1 MKKKI
6 VSALLTATMV
16 CGMSVVPAVGVAA
29 ADDTITVGFS
39 QVGAE
44 SDWRTANTESMKST
58 FSEENGYELIF
69 DDAQQK
75 QENQLTAI
83 RNFIQQEVDYI
94 VLAPVTETGWD
105 TVLQEAKDADI
116 PVIIV
121 DRMVD
126 VSDDSLYTT
135 WIGTDSLLEGRK
147 AAEWLNAYTTA
158 KGIDAKDVNIVDIQ
172 GTIGSTAQ
180 IGRSKGL
187 EEGVDNYG
195 WNLLAQQS
203 GEFTQAKGQEVMESI
218 LKQSGDDI
226 DVVYC
231 ENDNEAFGAID
242 AIKAA
247 GYEVGGEEGQILVMS
262 FDTTNAGLTQTL
274 SGEITCDTEC
284 NPLHGPRA
292 EELIKK
298 LNSHREQFITAMD
311 DDLNTA
317 DGVAAVFELVKDI
330 NTSILDKEVS
340 KNVCQTAAAVFDEL
354 CDVLGI
360 LYNRKNNDVDSDIE
374 ALIEERQ
381 QARANKDWATAD
393 RIRDEL
399 KAKGI
404 ILKDTP
410 QGVTWTKE

>member
-1 MKKKI
+1 MKKKM

-94 VLAPVTETGWD
+94 LLAPVTETGWD

-203 GEFTQAKGQEVMESI
+203 GEFTQAKGQEVMESM
-218 LKQSGDDI
+218 LKQYDNI
-226 DVVYC
+226 NVVYC

-242 AIKAA
+242 AIEAA
-247 GYEVGGEEGQILVMS
+247 GKTVGSDIANGEIMVMS
-262 FDTTNAGLTQTL
+262 FDTTNAGLTDTL
-274 SGEITCDTEC
+274 TGKIACDVEC

-292 EELIKK
+292 EELIKALEAGEEVEK
-298 LNSHREQFITAMD
+298 LNYVDEEIFATDDTVDKVKAVNSLDEEGEYDVTPITQEII
-311 DDLNTA
+311 
-317 DGVAAVFELVKDI
+317 DG
-330 NTSILDKEVS
+330 
-340 KNVCQTAAAVFDEL
+340 
-354 CDVLGI
+354 
-360 LYNRKNNDVDSDIE
+360 
-374 ALIEERQ
+374 
-381 QARANKDWATAD
+381 RAY
-393 RIRDEL
+393 
-399 KAKGI
+399 
-404 ILKDTP
+404 
-410 QGVTWTKE
+410 

>member
-1 MKKKI
+1 MNREDLQNEEKI

-94 VLAPVTETGWD
+94 LLAPVTETGWD

-203 GEFTQAKGQEVMESI
+203 GEFTQAKGQEVMESM
-218 LKQSGDDI
+218 LKQYDNI
-226 DVVYC
+226 NVVYC

-242 AIKAA
+242 AIEAA
-247 GYEVGGEEGQILVMS
+247 GKTVGSDIANGEIMVIS
-262 FDTTNAGLTQTL
+262 FDTTNAGLTDTL
-274 SGEITCDTEC
+274 AGKITCDVEC

-292 EELIKK
+292 EELIKALEAGEEVQK
-298 LNSHREQFITAMD
+298 LNYVDEEIFAADDTVDKVTAVNSLDEEGEYAVTPITQEII
-311 DDLNTA
+311 
-317 DGVAAVFELVKDI
+317 DG
-330 NTSILDKEVS
+330 
-340 KNVCQTAAAVFDEL
+340 
-354 CDVLGI
+354 
-360 LYNRKNNDVDSDIE
+360 
-374 ALIEERQ
+374 
-381 QARANKDWATAD
+381 RAY
-393 RIRDEL
+393 
-399 KAKGI
+399 
-404 ILKDTP
+404 
-410 QGVTWTKE
+410 

>member
-94 VLAPVTETGWD
+94 LLAPVTETGWD

-203 GEFTQAKGQEVMESI
+203 GEFTQAKGQEVMESM
-218 LKQSGDDI
+218 LKQYDNI
-226 DVVYC
+226 NVVYC

-242 AIKAA
+242 AIEAA
-247 GYEVGGEEGQILVMS
+247 GKTVGSDIANGEIMVIS
-262 FDTTNAGLTQTL
+262 FDTTNAGLTDTL
-274 SGEITCDTEC
+274 AGKITCDVEC

-292 EELIKK
+292 EELIKALEAGEEVEK
-298 LNSHREQFITAMD
+298 LNYVDEEIFAADDTVASVTAVNSLEEEGEYAVTPITQEII
-311 DDLNTA
+311 
-317 DGVAAVFELVKDI
+317 DG
-330 NTSILDKEVS
+330 
-340 KNVCQTAAAVFDEL
+340 
-354 CDVLGI
+354 
-360 LYNRKNNDVDSDIE
+360 
-374 ALIEERQ
+374 
-381 QARANKDWATAD
+381 RAY
-393 RIRDEL
+393 
-399 KAKGI
+399 
-404 ILKDTP
+404 
-410 QGVTWTKE
+410 

>member
-83 RNFIQQEVDYI
+83 RNFIKQEVDYI
-94 VLAPVTETGWD
+94 LLAPVTETGWD

-203 GEFTQAKGQEVMESI
+203 GEFTQAKGQEVMESM
-218 LKQSGDDI
+218 LKQYDNI
-226 DVVYC
+226 NVVYC

-242 AIKAA
+242 AIEAA
-247 GYEVGGEEGQILVMS
+247 GKTVGSDIANGEIMVIS
-262 FDTTNAGLTQTL
+262 FDTTNAGLTDTL
-274 SGEITCDTEC
+274 AGKITCDVEC

-292 EELIKK
+292 EELIKALEAGEEVEK
-298 LNSHREQFITAMD
+298 LNYVDEEIFATDDTVDKVKAVNSIDEEGEYDVTPITQEII
-311 DDLNTA
+311 
-317 DGVAAVFELVKDI
+317 DG
-330 NTSILDKEVS
+330 
-340 KNVCQTAAAVFDEL
+340 
-354 CDVLGI
+354 
-360 LYNRKNNDVDSDIE
+360 
-374 ALIEERQ
+374 
-381 QARANKDWATAD
+381 RAY
-393 RIRDEL
+393 
-399 KAKGI
+399 
-404 ILKDTP
+404 
-410 QGVTWTKE
+410 

>member
-1 MKKKI
+1 MKKKM

-16 CGMSVVPAVGVAA
+16 CGMCIVPTVGVAA

-94 VLAPVTETGWD
+94 LLAPVTETGWD

-203 GEFTQAKGQEVMESI
+203 GEFTQAKGQEVMESM
-218 LKQSGDDI
+218 LKQYDNI
-226 DVVYC
+226 NVVYC

-242 AIKAA
+242 AIEAA
-247 GYEVGGEEGQILVMS
+247 GKTVGSDIANGEIMVMS
-262 FDTTNAGLTQTL
+262 FDTTNAGLTDTL
-274 SGEITCDTEC
+274 AGKITCDVEC

-292 EELIKK
+292 EELIKALEAGEEVQK
-298 LNSHREQFITAMD
+298 LNYVDEEIFAADDTVDKVTAVNSLDEEGEYAVTPITQEII
-311 DDLNTA
+311 
-317 DGVAAVFELVKDI
+317 DG
-330 NTSILDKEVS
+330 
-340 KNVCQTAAAVFDEL
+340 
-354 CDVLGI
+354 
-360 LYNRKNNDVDSDIE
+360 
-374 ALIEERQ
+374 
-381 QARANKDWATAD
+381 RAY
-393 RIRDEL
+393 
-399 KAKGI
+399 
-404 ILKDTP
+404 
-410 QGVTWTKE
+410 

>member
-94 VLAPVTETGWD
+94 LLAPVTETGWD

-203 GEFTQAKGQEVMESI
+203 GEFTQAKGQEVMESM
-218 LKQSGDDI
+218 LKQHDNI
-226 DVVYC
+226 NVVYC

-242 AIKAA
+242 ALKAAGKTPGKDVTIISFDAIKAA
-247 GYEVGGEEGQILVMS
+247 LKKVQ
-262 FDTTNAGLTQTL
+262 
-274 SGEITCDTEC
+274 SGEINAEFEC
-284 NPLHGPRA
+284 NPLHGPRVA
-292 EELIKK
+292 ELAKK
-298 LNSHREQFITAMD
+298 IMKGEKVDKIQYVDEQVFTKD
-311 DDLNTA
+311 NT
-317 DGVAAVFELVKDI
+317 
-330 NTSILDKEVS
+330 TKEVIN
-340 KNVCQTAAAVFDEL
+340 K
-354 CDVLGI
+354 
-360 LYNRKNNDVDSDIE
+360 
-374 ALIEERQ
+374 
-381 QARANKDWATAD
+381 RAY
-393 RIRDEL
+393 
-399 KAKGI
+399 
-404 ILKDTP
+404 
-410 QGVTWTKE
+410 

>member
-94 VLAPVTETGWD
+94 LLAPVTETGWD

-203 GEFTQAKGQEVMESI
+203 GEFTQAKGQEVMESM
-218 LKQSGDDI
+218 LKQYDNI
-226 DVVYC
+226 NVVYC

-242 AIKAA
+242 AIEAA
-247 GYEVGGEEGQILVMS
+247 GKTVGSDIANGEIMVIS
-262 FDTTNAGLTQTL
+262 FDTTNAGLTDTL
-274 SGEITCDTEC
+274 AGKITCDVEC

-292 EELIKK
+292 EELIKALEAGEEVQK
-298 LNSHREQFITAMD
+298 LNYVDEEIFAADDTVDKVKAVNSLDEEGEYAVTPITQEIIDGRAYITC
-311 DDLNTA
+311 DL
-317 DGVAAVFELVKDI
+317 
-330 NTSILDKEVS
+330 SS
-340 KNVCQTAAAVFDEL
+340 
-354 CDVLGI
+354 
-360 LYNRKNNDVDSDIE
+360 
-374 ALIEERQ
+374 
-381 QARANKDWATAD
+381 
-393 RIRDEL
+393 
-399 KAKGI
+399 
-404 ILKDTP
+404 
-410 QGVTWTKE
+410 

>member
-16 CGMSVVPAVGVAA
+16 CGMSVVPAVDVAA

-94 VLAPVTETGWD
+94 LLAPVTETGWD

-203 GEFTQAKGQEVMESI
+203 GEFTQAKGQEVMESM
-218 LKQSGDDI
+218 LKQYDNI
-226 DVVYC
+226 NVVYC

-242 AIKAA
+242 AIEAA
-247 GYEVGGEEGQILVMS
+247 GKTVGSDIANGEIMVMS
-262 FDTTNAGLTQTL
+262 FDTTNAGLTDTL
-274 SGEITCDTEC
+274 AGKITCDVEC

-292 EELIKK
+292 EELIKALEAGEEVEK
-298 LNSHREQFITAMD
+298 LNYVDEEIFATDDTVDKVKAVNSLDEEGEYAVTPITQEII
-311 DDLNTA
+311 
-317 DGVAAVFELVKDI
+317 DG
-330 NTSILDKEVS
+330 
-340 KNVCQTAAAVFDEL
+340 
-354 CDVLGI
+354 
-360 LYNRKNNDVDSDIE
+360 
-374 ALIEERQ
+374 
-381 QARANKDWATAD
+381 RAY
-393 RIRDEL
+393 
-399 KAKGI
+399 
-404 ILKDTP
+404 
-410 QGVTWTKE
+410 

>member
-58 FSEENGYELIF
+58 FSEENGYNLIF

-94 VLAPVTETGWD
+94 LLAPVTETGWD

-203 GEFTQAKGQEVMESI
+203 GEFTQAKGQEVMESM
-218 LKQSGDDI
+218 LKQYDNI
-226 DVVYC
+226 NVVYC

-242 AIKAA
+242 AIEAA
-247 GYEVGGEEGQILVMS
+247 GKTVGSDIANGEIMVMS
-262 FDTTNAGLTQTL
+262 FDTTNAGLTDTL
-274 SGEITCDTEC
+274 AGKITCDVEC

-292 EELIKK
+292 EELIKALEAGEEVQK
-298 LNSHREQFITAMD
+298 LNYVDEEIFAADDTVDKVKAVNSLDEEGEYAVTPITQEII
-311 DDLNTA
+311 
-317 DGVAAVFELVKDI
+317 DG
-330 NTSILDKEVS
+330 
-340 KNVCQTAAAVFDEL
+340 
-354 CDVLGI
+354 
-360 LYNRKNNDVDSDIE
+360 
-374 ALIEERQ
+374 
-381 QARANKDWATAD
+381 RAY
-393 RIRDEL
+393 
-399 KAKGI
+399 
-404 ILKDTP
+404 
-410 QGVTWTKE
+410 

>member
-105 TVLQEAKDADI
+105 TVLQEAKDAGI

-126 VSDDSLYTT
+126 VSDDSLYTA
-135 WIGTDSLLEGRK
+135 WVGSNFKLEGQK
-147 AAEWLNAYTTA
+147 AMAWLDAYLEA
-158 KGIDAKDVNIVDIQ
+158 KGRGDEEINLVDIQ
-172 GTIGSTAQ
+172 GTIGASAQ
-180 IGRSKGL
+180 IGRTQGFDDAV
-187 EEGVDNYG
+187 EAHDN
-195 WNLLAQQS
+195 WTTLAQQS

-242 AIKAA
+242 AIEAA

-262 FDTTNAGLTQTL
+262 FDTTKQGITDTL
-274 SGEITCDTEC
+274 SGDIIVNTEC
-284 NPLHGPRA
+284 NPLHGPRVEQIIKQLQA
-292 EELIKK
+292 GETPEKQAYVEEGIYAHG
-298 LNSHREQFITAMD
+298 SDVASVSI
-311 DDLNTA
+311 
-317 DGVAAVFELVKDI
+317 DGTDY
-330 NTSILDKEVS
+330 EVTE
-340 KNVCQTAAAVFDEL
+340 VTQ
-354 CDVLGI
+354 DV
-360 LYNRKNNDVDSDIE
+360 VD
-374 ALIEERQ
+374 
-381 QARANKDWATAD
+381 ARAY
-393 RIRDEL
+393 
-399 KAKGI
+399 
-404 ILKDTP
+404 
-410 QGVTWTKE
+410 

>member
-105 TVLQEAKDADI
+105 TVLQEAKDAGI

-203 GEFTQAKGQEVMESI
+203 GEFTQAKGQEVMESM
-218 LKQSGDDI
+218 LKQYDNI
-226 DVVYC
+226 NVVYC

-242 AIKAA
+242 AIEAA
-247 GYEVGGEEGQILVMS
+247 GKTVGSDIANGEIMVMS
-262 FDTTNAGLTQTL
+262 FDTTNAGLTDTL
-274 SGEITCDTEC
+274 AGKITCDVEC

-292 EELIKK
+292 EELIKALEAGEEVEK
-298 LNSHREQFITAMD
+298 LNYVDEEIFATDDTVDKVKAVNSLDEEGEYAVTPITQEII
-311 DDLNTA
+311 
-317 DGVAAVFELVKDI
+317 DG
-330 NTSILDKEVS
+330 
-340 KNVCQTAAAVFDEL
+340 
-354 CDVLGI
+354 
-360 LYNRKNNDVDSDIE
+360 
-374 ALIEERQ
+374 
-381 QARANKDWATAD
+381 RAY
-393 RIRDEL
+393 
-399 KAKGI
+399 
-404 ILKDTP
+404 
-410 QGVTWTKE
+410 

>member
-94 VLAPVTETGWD
+94 LLAPVTETGWD

-203 GEFTQAKGQEVMESI
+203 GEFTQAKGQEVMESM
-218 LKQSGDDI
+218 LKQYDNI
-226 DVVYC
+226 NVVYC

-242 AIKAA
+242 AIEAA
-247 GYEVGGEEGQILVMS
+247 GKTVGSDIANGEIMVIS
-262 FDTTNAGLTQTL
+262 FDTTNAGLTDTL
-274 SGEITCDTEC
+274 AGKITCDVEC

-292 EELIKK
+292 EELIKALEAGEEVEK
-298 LNSHREQFITAMD
+298 LNYVDEEIFSTDDTVDKVKAVNSLDEEGEYAVTPITQEII
-311 DDLNTA
+311 
-317 DGVAAVFELVKDI
+317 DG
-330 NTSILDKEVS
+330 
-340 KNVCQTAAAVFDEL
+340 
-354 CDVLGI
+354 
-360 LYNRKNNDVDSDIE
+360 
-374 ALIEERQ
+374 
-381 QARANKDWATAD
+381 RAY
-393 RIRDEL
+393 
-399 KAKGI
+399 
-404 ILKDTP
+404 
-410 QGVTWTKE
+410 

>member
-29 ADDTITVGFS
+29 ADDTITVAFS

-94 VLAPVTETGWD
+94 LLAPVTETGWD

-203 GEFTQAKGQEVMESI
+203 GEFTQAKGQEVMESM
-218 LKQSGDDI
+218 LKQYDNI
-226 DVVYC
+226 NVVYC

-242 AIKAA
+242 AIEAA
-247 GYEVGGEEGQILVMS
+247 GKTVGSDIANGEIMVMS
-262 FDTTNAGLTQTL
+262 FDTTNAGLTDTL
-274 SGEITCDTEC
+274 AGKIACDVEC

-292 EELIKK
+292 EELIKALEAGEEVEK
-298 LNSHREQFITAMD
+298 LNYVDEEIFATDDTVDKVKAVNSLDEEGEYDVTPITQEII
-311 DDLNTA
+311 
-317 DGVAAVFELVKDI
+317 DG
-330 NTSILDKEVS
+330 
-340 KNVCQTAAAVFDEL
+340 
-354 CDVLGI
+354 
-360 LYNRKNNDVDSDIE
+360 
-374 ALIEERQ
+374 
-381 QARANKDWATAD
+381 RAY
-393 RIRDEL
+393 
-399 KAKGI
+399 
-404 ILKDTP
+404 
-410 QGVTWTKE
+410 

>member
-58 FSEENGYELIF
+58 FSEENGYNLIF

-94 VLAPVTETGWD
+94 LLAPVTETGWD

-203 GEFTQAKGQEVMESI
+203 GEFTQAKGQEVMESM
-218 LKQSGDDI
+218 LKQYDNI
-226 DVVYC
+226 NVVYC

-242 AIKAA
+242 AIEAA
-247 GYEVGGEEGQILVMS
+247 GKTVGSDIANGEIMVMS
-262 FDTTNAGLTQTL
+262 FDTTNAGLTDTL
-274 SGEITCDTEC
+274 AGKIACDVEC

-292 EELIKK
+292 EELIKALEAGEEVQK
-298 LNSHREQFITAMD
+298 LNYVDEEIFAADDTVDKVKAVNSLDEEGEYDVTPITQEII
-311 DDLNTA
+311 
-317 DGVAAVFELVKDI
+317 DG
-330 NTSILDKEVS
+330 
-340 KNVCQTAAAVFDEL
+340 
-354 CDVLGI
+354 
-360 LYNRKNNDVDSDIE
+360 
-374 ALIEERQ
+374 
-381 QARANKDWATAD
+381 RAY
-393 RIRDEL
+393 
-399 KAKGI
+399 
-404 ILKDTP
+404 
-410 QGVTWTKE
+410 

>member
-94 VLAPVTETGWD
+94 LLAPVTETGWD

-135 WIGTDSLLEGRK
+135 WIGTDSLLEGKK

-203 GEFTQAKGQEVMESI
+203 GEFTQAKGQEVMESM
-218 LKQSGDDI
+218 LKQYDNI
-226 DVVYC
+226 NVVYC

-242 AIKAA
+242 AIEAA
-247 GYEVGGEEGQILVMS
+247 GKTVGSDIANGEIMVMS
-262 FDTTNAGLTQTL
+262 FDTTNAGLTDTL
-274 SGEITCDTEC
+274 AGKIACDVEC

-292 EELIKK
+292 EELIKALEAGEEVEK
-298 LNSHREQFITAMD
+298 LNYVDEEIFATDDTVDKVKAVNSLDEEGEYDVTPITQEII
-311 DDLNTA
+311 
-317 DGVAAVFELVKDI
+317 DG
-330 NTSILDKEVS
+330 
-340 KNVCQTAAAVFDEL
+340 
-354 CDVLGI
+354 
-360 LYNRKNNDVDSDIE
+360 
-374 ALIEERQ
+374 
-381 QARANKDWATAD
+381 RAY
-393 RIRDEL
+393 
-399 KAKGI
+399 
-404 ILKDTP
+404 
-410 QGVTWTKE
+410 

>member
-16 CGMSVVPAVGVAA
+16 CGMCVVPTVGVAA

-105 TVLQEAKDADI
+105 TVLQEAKDAGI

-203 GEFTQAKGQEVMESI
+203 GEFTQAKGQEVMESM
-218 LKQSGDDI
+218 LKQYDNI
-226 DVVYC
+226 NVVYC

-242 AIKAA
+242 AIEAA
-247 GYEVGGEEGQILVMS
+247 GKTVGSDIANGEIMVMS
-262 FDTTNAGLTQTL
+262 FDTTNAGLTDTL
-274 SGEITCDTEC
+274 AGKIACDVEC

-292 EELIKK
+292 EELIKALEAGEEVEK
-298 LNSHREQFITAMD
+298 LNYVDEEIFATDDTVDKVKAVNSLDEEGEYAVTPITQEII
-311 DDLNTA
+311 
-317 DGVAAVFELVKDI
+317 DG
-330 NTSILDKEVS
+330 
-340 KNVCQTAAAVFDEL
+340 
-354 CDVLGI
+354 
-360 LYNRKNNDVDSDIE
+360 
-374 ALIEERQ
+374 
-381 QARANKDWATAD
+381 RAY
-393 RIRDEL
+393 
-399 KAKGI
+399 
-404 ILKDTP
+404 
-410 QGVTWTKE
+410 

>member
-94 VLAPVTETGWD
+94 LLAPVTETGWD

-203 GEFTQAKGQEVMESI
+203 GEFTQAKGQEVMESM
-218 LKQSGDDI
+218 LKQYDNI
-226 DVVYC
+226 NVVYC

-242 AIKAA
+242 AIEAA
-247 GYEVGGEEGQILVMS
+247 GKTVGSDIANGEIMVIS
-262 FDTTNAGLTQTL
+262 FDTTNAGLTDTL
-274 SGEITCDTEC
+274 AGKITCDVEC

-292 EELIKK
+292 EELIKALEAGEEVEK
-298 LNSHREQFITAMD
+298 LNYVDEEIFATDDTVDKVKAVNSLDEEGEYAVTPITQEIIDGREI
-311 DDLNTA
+311 
-317 DGVAAVFELVKDI
+317 G
-330 NTSILDKEVS
+330 
-340 KNVCQTAAAVFDEL
+340 
-354 CDVLGI
+354 
-360 LYNRKNNDVDSDIE
+360 
-374 ALIEERQ
+374 
-381 QARANKDWATAD
+381 RAH
-393 RIRDEL
+393 
-399 KAKGI
+399 
-404 ILKDTP
+404 
-410 QGVTWTKE
+410 V

>member
-1 MKKKI
+1 MKKKM

-16 CGMSVVPAVGVAA
+16 CGMCVVPTVGVAA

-94 VLAPVTETGWD
+94 LLAPVTETGWD

-203 GEFTQAKGQEVMESI
+203 GEFTQAKGQEVMESM
-218 LKQSGDDI
+218 LKQYDNI
-226 DVVYC
+226 NVVYC

-274 SGEITCDTEC
+274 AGEITCDTEC
-284 NPLHGPRA
+284 NPLHGPRV
-292 EELIKK
+292 EEIIQK
-298 LNSHREQFITAMD
+298 LEA
-311 DDLNTA
+311 
-317 DGVAAVFELVKDI
+317 GE
-330 NTSILDKEVS
+330 
-340 KNVCQTAAAVFDEL
+340 
-354 CDVLGI
+354 
-360 LYNRKNNDVDSDIE
+360 DVDKQAYVDEVAFAADDTVTKVTIDGTDYDITPITQE
-374 ALIEERQ
+374 IIDG
-381 QARANKDWATAD
+381 RAY
-393 RIRDEL
+393 
-399 KAKGI
+399 
-404 ILKDTP
+404 
-410 QGVTWTKE
+410 

>member
-6 VSALLTATMV
+6 MAAVMTAAMV
-16 CGMSVVPAVGVAA
+16 AGLAGSTASVYAA
-29 ADDTITVGFS
+29 EDTITVGFS

-105 TVLQEAKDADI
+105 TVLQEAKDAGI

-126 VSDDSLYTT
+126 VSDDSLYTA
-135 WIGTDSLLEGRK
+135 WVGSNFKLEGQK
-147 AAEWLNAYTTA
+147 AMAWLDAYLEA
-158 KGIDAKDVNIVDIQ
+158 KGRGDEEINLVDIQ
-172 GTIGSTAQ
+172 GTIGASAQ
-180 IGRSKGL
+180 IGRT
-187 EEGVDNYG
+187 EGFDEAVEAHDN
-195 WNLLAQQS
+195 WTTFAQQS

-242 AIKAA
+242 AIEAA

-262 FDTTNAGLTQTL
+262 FDTTNAGLTETL
-274 SGEITCDTEC
+274 AGKITLNTEC
-284 NPLHGPRA
+284 NPLHGPRV
-292 EELIKK
+292 EEIIQK
-298 LNSHREQFITAMD
+298 LEAGEEVEKQAYVDEVAFAADDTVTSVTIEDQDYEITPI
-311 DDLNTA
+311 TQEII
-317 DGVAAVFELVKDI
+317 DG
-330 NTSILDKEVS
+330 
-340 KNVCQTAAAVFDEL
+340 
-354 CDVLGI
+354 
-360 LYNRKNNDVDSDIE
+360 
-374 ALIEERQ
+374 
-381 QARANKDWATAD
+381 RAY
-393 RIRDEL
+393 
-399 KAKGI
+399 
-404 ILKDTP
+404 
-410 QGVTWTKE
+410 